1 MAAYPPG
8 DSARLGN
15 PGGSPHLLGM
25 APFFDDDEP
34 ELSSAL
40 LDGVRS
46 AALPLTGEASEPDA
60 LLESIGE
67 ARFVLLGEATHG
79 THEFYALRAALTRRL
94 ISEHG
99 FTAVAVE
106 ADWPDALR
114 VNAFVHGEGG
124 DADANAALGNF
135 ERFPRWM
142 WRNREVE
149 ELVRWMRAHNAAQP
163 PELRAGFFGLDLY
176 SLHAS
181 MRAVVDYLEKVDP
194 EAARRARE
202 RYGCFEHFGEEPRSY
217 GHATAYGYADTCED
231 AVVEQ
236 LLELQRRRPRGARD
250 EDERFFAEQNAR
262 LARDAERYYR
272 AMYAGRNEGWN
283 LRDTHMADAADA
295 LAEHLGRKGGRPARL
310 VVWAHNSH
318 LGDARATQLGDQG
331 ELNLGQ
337 LLRERHGKAVYS
349 VGFSTYTGT
358 VIAAKEWGGP
368 GLRRRLRP
376 ALRGSYEHLFH
387 EVGIPRFVLRME
399 DLGEA
404 ASGLRER
411 RLERAIGVVYAPRTE
426 RWSHYFLAD
435 LPAQFDA
442 LVHYD
447 ETFALRPL
455 DADAGHEEEDA
466 PDTYPFGL

>member
-1 MAAYPPG
+1 MSNTA
-8 DSARLGN
+8 
-15 PGGSPHLLGM
+15 HLAGM
-25 APFFDDDEP
+25 APFFDDDAEEP
-34 ELSSAL
+34 SQAL

-46 AALPLTGEASEPDA
+46 AALPLTGAASDLDA
-60 LLESIGE
+60 LVEGIGD

-114 VNAFVHGEGG
+114 VNAFVHGESEDT
-124 DADANAALGNF
+124 DAEAALGNF
-135 ERFPRWM
+135 QRFPRWM
-142 WRNREVE
+142 WRNQEVL
-149 ELVRWMRAHNAAQP
+149 ELVRWLQAHNATQA
-163 PELRAGFFGLDLY
+163 PERRAGFYGLDLY

-181 MRAVVDYLEKVDP
+181 MREVVSYLEKVDP
-194 EAARRARE
+194 PAALRARQ
-202 RYGCFEHFGEEPRSY
+202 RYACFEHFGEDPQGY
-217 GHATAYGYADTCED
+217 GHATAYGYSDTCRD

-236 LLELQRRRPRGARD
+236 LLELQRRQVRGARE
-250 EDERFFAEQNAR
+250 EDARFYAEQNAR
-262 LARDAERYYR
+262 LALDAEAYYR
-272 AMYAGRNEGWN
+272 TMYAGRNESWN
-283 LRDTHMADAADA
+283 LRDTHMADVADA
-295 LAEHLGRKGGRPARL
+295 LAQHLERKQGAPARM

-337 LLRERHGKAVYS
+337 LLRERHGKATYNL
-349 VGFSTYTGT
+349 GFTTYTGT
-358 VIAAKEWGGP
+358 VIAAKEWDGP
-368 GLRRRLRP
+368 GLRRRIRP
-376 ALRGSYEHLFH
+376 ALPGSYEHLFH
-387 EVGIPRFVLRME
+387 EVGLSRFLLRME
-399 DLGEA
+399 ELGEA
-404 ASGLRER
+404 AAGLRER

-426 RWSHYFLAD
+426 RWSHYFQVD

-442 LVHYD
+442 VVHYD
-447 ETFALRPL
+447 ETWALKPL

>member
-1 MAAYPPG
+1 MLHPA
-8 DSARLGN
+8 
-15 PGGSPHLLGM
+15 HLVGM
-25 APFFDDDEP
+25 VPLFDEP
-34 ELSSAL
+34 DISQDL
-40 LDGVRS
+40 LNGVRS
-46 AALPLTGEASEPDA
+46 AAVPLTGAAADLDA
-60 LLESIGE
+60 LIEGIGD

-79 THEFYALRAALTRRL
+79 THEFYALRAALTRQL
-94 ISEHG
+94 IAEHG

-114 VNAFVHGEGG
+114 VNAFVHGEGN
-124 DADANAALGNF
+124 DPDEERALGDF
-135 ERFPRWM
+135 QRFPRWM
-142 WRNREVE
+142 WRNQDTV
-149 ELVRWMRAHNAAQP
+149 ELVRWLRNHNASQP
-163 PELRAGFFGLDLY
+163 PERQAGFYGLDLY

-181 MRAVVDYLEKVDP
+181 MRAVVDYLEQVDP
-194 EAARRARE
+194 EAAQRARE
-202 RYGCFEHFGEEPRSY
+202 RYACFERFGDDPQHY
-217 GHATAYGYADTCED
+217 GHAVASGRASPCEAK
-231 AVVEQ
+231 AVAQ
-236 LLELQRRRPRGARD
+236 LLELQRRPPLHARD
-250 EDERFFAEQNAR
+250 VDARFFAEQNAR
-262 LARDAERYYR
+262 LARNAEAYYR
-272 AMYAGRNEGWN
+272 AMYAGRHESWN

-295 LAEHLGRKGGRPARL
+295 LAGHMSQKTGRPAKM

-337 LLRERHGKAVYS
+337 LLRQRHGRATYN
-349 VGFSTYTGT
+349 VGFTTYTGT
-358 VIAAKEWGGP
+358 VLAAHEWDGP
-368 GLRRRLRP
+368 GVRRKIRP
-376 ALRGSYEHLFH
+376 ALPGSYEHLFH
-387 EVGIPRFVLRME
+387 EVDLGRFLLRTK

-442 LVHYD
+442 VVHYD
-447 ETFALRPL
+447 ETWALQPL

>member
-1 MAAYPPG
+1 
-8 DSARLGN
+8 
-15 PGGSPHLLGM
+15 M
-25 APFFDDDEP
+25 APFFDDDAP
-34 ELSSAL
+34 DISPAL
-40 LDGVRS
+40 LDGVKS
-46 AALPLTGEASEPDA
+46 AAVPLTGAASDLDA
-60 LLESIGE
+60 LIEGIGD
-67 ARFVLLGEATHG
+67 ARLVLLGEATHG

-94 ISEHG
+94 ISEQG

-114 VNAFVHGEGG
+114 VNAFIQGEGTDTEAG
-124 DADANAALGNF
+124 AALGNF

-142 WRNREVE
+142 WRNQEVA
-149 ELVRWMRAHNAAQP
+149 ELVRWLRAHNAARPQ
-163 PELRAGFFGLDLY
+163 EQRAGFYGLDLY

-194 EAARRARE
+194 QAAQRARE
-202 RYGCFEHFGEEPRSY
+202 RYGCFEHFGTDPQSY
-217 GHATAYGYADTCED
+217 GHATAYGYSDTCED

-236 LLELQRRRPRGARD
+236 LLELQRRTAQGARE
-250 EDERFFAEQNAR
+250 EDARFFAEQNAR
-262 LARDAERYYR
+262 LARDAEAYYR
-272 AMYAGRNEGWN
+272 TMYAGRNDSWN
-283 LRDTHMADAADA
+283 LRDTHMADTADA
-295 LAEHLGRKGGRPARL
+295 LAAHLTRKAGQPARM
-310 VVWAHNSH
+310 VIWAHNSH

-337 LLRERHGKAVYS
+337 LLRERHGKAVYN
-349 VGFSTYTGT
+349 VGFTTYTGT
-358 VIAAKEWGGP
+358 VVAAKEWDGP
-368 GLRRRLRP
+368 GLRRRIRA
-376 ALRGSYEHLFH
+376 ALPGSYEHLFH
-387 EVGIPRFVLRME
+387 EVDLPRFLLRME

-442 LVHYD
+442 VVHYD
-447 ETFALRPL
+447 ETFGVRPL